1 MKQKFAPV
9 LARGYTLIELAIAL
23 AVTGIVIVMVWR
35 FGVLTS
41 QRIVEMETPPALVAA
56 DDAVAGFAAANNRLP
71 CPDTTGNGQEDCGG
85 ALTGK
90 LPVVTLGL
98 ARADLA
104 NLRYGVFRAAHTDPR
119 LDADLAVAKD
129 RLAPMIATGHPA
141 AALSPSTL
149 LLQTNGIDLCE
160 ALRLGGALGA
170 DSAKLNIRNAGGTMI
185 KNVAYALALPG
196 GRDADGDG
204 NLFDGAN
211 AVAGAFAAPGQP
223 VGAAYDDTV
232 LAIDFSQM
240 FSRMSCAGALAAA
253 SHAHANAASSAAI
266 LYSGFLDYKVQ
277 LQLADEMAQAKIS
290 SATAATFSAG
300 AGVAK
305 AGATVAIAVA
315 QTLLS
320 LGAASPTL
328 ATSATAV
335 AFNAAALALGG
346 AAVDRAVAAKAVSE
360 QRIADFAPIL
370 SDAQT
375 LSTSILTHAVGAD
388 AAGLY

>member
-1 MKQKFAPV
+1 MKQN

-23 AVTGIVIVMVWR
+23 VVMGFVIVMVWR
-35 FGVLTS
+35 LGTFTG
-41 QRIVEMETPPALVAA
+41 QRIVEMETPPALTAA
-56 DDAVAGFAAANNRLP
+56 DDAVVGFAAANNRLP

-85 ALTGK
+85 AITGK

-104 NLRYGVFRAAHTDPR
+104 NVRYGVFRAAHTDQR
-119 LDADLAVAKD
+119 RDADLAVAKD

-141 AALSPSTL
+141 AAVSPSTL
-149 LLQTNGIDLCE
+149 LLQINGIDFCE
-160 ALRLGGALGA
+160 GLRQGGALAA
-170 DSAKLNIRNAGGTMI
+170 DSAKLNIRNTAGTMI

-196 GRDADGDG
+196 ARDADGDG

-211 AVAGAFAAPGQP
+211 TVVGAFAAPGQP
-223 VGAAYDDTV
+223 LGASYDDMV
-232 LAIDFSQM
+232 LAVDFSQM
-240 FSRMSCAGALAAA
+240 FSRMSCAGTLAAA

-266 LYSGFLDYKVQ
+266 LYSSFLDYKVQ

-290 SATAATFSAG
+290 SATAGTFSAA
-300 AGVAK
+300 AGTAK
-305 AGATVAIAVA
+305 AAATVAIAVS
-315 QTLLS
+315 QTLLT

-335 AFNAAALALGG
+335 VFNAAAVAMGG
-346 AAVDRAVAAKAVSE
+346 VAIDRANTAKGITA
-360 QRIADFAPIL
+360 QRIADFEPIL

-375 LSTSILTHAVGAD
+375 LSISILTHAVGAD
-388 AAGLY
+388 TAGLY